1 MFINNEIVY
10 YGYKQQNDKPHTP
23 NGEIGRASC
32 RERV

>member
-23 NGEIGRASC
+23 NGEWKKRDTK
-32 RERV
+32 